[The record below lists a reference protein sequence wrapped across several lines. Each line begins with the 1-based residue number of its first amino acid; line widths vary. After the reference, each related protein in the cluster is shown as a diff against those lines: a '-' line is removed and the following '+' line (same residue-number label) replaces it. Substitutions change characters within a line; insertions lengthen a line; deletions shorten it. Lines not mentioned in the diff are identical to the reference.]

1 MKIKSKSALTIAILI
16 PVAIGMISALLS
28 GTMIQYSTLKK
39 PPYSPPGYIFPIVW
53 IALYV
58 LMGISSY
65 LIYESNNICKGK
77 ALLLYVLQLFFN
89 FLWSIIF
96 FGCSQYLLAFL
107 WLLGLI
113 VVIAAMIYHF
123 FKISPLAAVLQLP
136 YLFWCLFAA
145 YLNFMIILLN
155 M

>member
-16 PVAIGMISALLS
+16 PIAIGMISSLLS
-28 GTMIQYSTLKK
+28 GNMMQYSTLKK
-39 PPYSPPGYIFPIVW
+39 PPESPPGYIFPIVW
-53 IALYV
+53 ITLYI

-65 LIYESNNICKGK
+65 LIYESNNIYKGK

-89 FLWSIIF
+89 FIWSIIF

-113 VVIAAMIYHF
+113 AVLTAMIYQF
-123 FKISPLAAVLQLP
+123 FKISPLAAILQLP
-136 YLFWCLFAA
+136 YLCWCLFAA
-145 YLNFMIILLN
+145 YLNFMIIILN
-155 M
+155 R